1 MHGRV
6 LERQDYLVQN
16 VNSAKAETQ
25 NKGQIKGEASVSRQG
40 RTAATSALQKE
51 EPSYLLGSGFQFPW
65 WVLVHGQRS

>member
-16 VNSAKAETQ
+16 VSSAKAETQ

-51 EPSYLLGSGFQFPW
+51 EPSRPTYWAQVSSSLGGY
-65 WVLVHGQRS
+65 